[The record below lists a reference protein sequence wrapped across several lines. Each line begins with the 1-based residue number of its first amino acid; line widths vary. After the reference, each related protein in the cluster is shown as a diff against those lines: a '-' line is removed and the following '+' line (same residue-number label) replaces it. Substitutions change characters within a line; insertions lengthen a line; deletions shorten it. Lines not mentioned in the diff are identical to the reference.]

1 MDEKELELLLTLLPT
16 GHFNNTDELRSLI
29 ESEGLGAIYAA
40 DTARENSVLKEQ
52 FGSEAGL
59 VGAFPSLAPFSPVK
73 KKDTETPLA
82 PSASALDGNQTSVVS
97 PQLSVEE
104 QFGLG
109 SSDPSDTYEDLVL
122 QDMGVQPKQQKFQG
136 LTYELK
142 DGNVSLR
149 SARRPNLRDSRV
161 GADLNIP
168 NEMLLNR
175 MQQQG
180 FLTTAKLLEPYR
192 DQLPDELSDVMRG
205 MATYEVPTYDA
216 MQQITDVIAADPEL
230 SAEIFGVQV
239 NPMQGGS
246 YQPGM
251 QTFTMA
257 SDEDMTEQR
266 KSMIAPILERNLY
279 DAMAGDIVGSLPP
292 EHQDNPESL
301 HTIEDNIFKK
311 TGMLMDLTG
320 DGRIQ
325 TQPLLKFEGFEFA
338 QGTGSSQDGYGA
350 FGFPTPKFSGYLV
363 DLAGAASVDLYN
375 AIAQFYDGDKHVI
388 ERRQYAEKLRTD
400 AMQFTRDFSDDDFGN
415 QLNRTFGTMAEGA
428 PFFAATLPLQIYTMG
443 RLSALNASTS
453 SIIALT
459 AAESTGLLYMQEL
472 ARLKGDPEFNIYK
485 KDGVEYTY
493 EEMMVAT
500 GGDPEKAL
508 QYTEEVDIAAKY
520 GYLGSIAATN
530 FAIDGVS
537 SAFFMNALR
546 GMPTHTMAGPQMTKW
561 WQNYAAN
568 LGYAVP
574 VGAATSSIG
583 AMQMYVARAEATG
596 REISWSEV
604 QNHGLQALTTG
615 AVMGFTMTTLGTVG
629 SRLQSTALAK
639 DRFGR
644 GMQNMN
650 YLRQQEQI
658 LKRMQ
663 AATDPEKV
671 AEYGKQYLELTNRNL
686 ARQLTDIEF
695 YRRMSV
701 EDRNEL
707 LALQDGMNEARRK
720 MLMFSDEEDPL
731 HIQAKKDLEQLTKQ
745 RDNLESLYEA
755 MDQPVRYDDDGNLVE
770 RDPFAEGPDIP
781 DQIRIFANAEAQGGM
796 STKPG
801 YGPNTP
807 RMVPIKPI
815 RINGLM
821 FNKEGKLS
829 RYGYRKQ
836 EQSDEAFYESF
847 VDRYEGIV
855 NLQRSIQEREGLGLR
870 VRLDQDVDGF
880 LQRLESIQQAAVEGS
895 KPIISGKGGVVD
907 IIRGG
912 RGTAIG
918 KTVDKLT
925 GQRTTAKVL
934 QENIEGIA
942 PLMPKDKDGN
952 TIPINPLSVFEQY
965 RYAVHA
971 PERNQ
976 HIYNKNQTEYKK
988 LNGKDV
994 LTAAEASRMR
1004 ELERFMD
1011 SKRGSGM
1018 SDEQAQQFIDALPDE
1033 LLTRFDEANAKLN
1046 EMILDTQNALLKYGM
1061 IDQETYNGLKSNF
1074 KNYTPLYGR
1083 AILDNIIKPD
1093 GTIVVADNAYSKVP
1107 GSTYL
1112 DNKFLREA
1120 QGRSEQ
1126 TGDVVSKILMQNVE
1140 AHVLGNRN
1148 VAMTRLHNLMLDNP
1162 DPRYRIMDTG
1172 LQDSPNTQVVYING
1186 QKKYLEFFNA
1196 DGTPN
1201 LTVLRGLKSQGDQL
1215 GLARTAMN
1223 DLLTTTSQ
1231 LRKIHVNY
1239 NPFFGPYAFFR
1250 DKQSAISNALFE
1262 SEAQYGFALR
1272 DQDGMPVS
1280 SSEFMA
1286 MVNNPMRDFKAIA
1299 LVAASESGLYKRFT
1313 GKEIERVQLFREHG
1327 GPTGMTQMESL
1338 KTLAR
1343 QLNEATDDKARL
1355 TLTNSW
1361 VKKYAFDFIMGF
1373 NTVLENAVRF
1383 NAFDAAMDLGIHP
1396 ERAANIAKNVSVN
1409 FNRKGLDTQVA
1420 QAAKYFFNPA
1430 MQGTDQVIGRYFGER
1445 GKAASV
1451 DEYGNPRSWFSEQ
1464 GPRFKSMGAF
1474 AALGS
1479 LITMYNLAVSGEDPT
1494 GIDAYD
1500 LIKDWE
1506 LYSRMTVL
1514 DPDNPQGKR
1523 YNISLAYGH
1532 GYPYAL
1538 GVMGTEMAM
1547 NRRGYV
1553 SAAAYLA
1560 EATQHHLAPIY
1571 ISGPAEGAAEEGRNV
1586 LQSPADYAMSL
1597 TVPTQF
1603 LPYLGV
1609 YANRD
1614 LLTGREVYRDA
1625 PGKPDSEQ
1633 SFRAPWI
1640 VQEWAKGVNEWAG
1653 GSEHLSGDFLG
1664 IDMDFNPDPTWY
1676 MLESYLGGNLRFIEQ
1691 TAEYK
1696 RKLELENFDPN
1707 SIDGFITVRDLPFIN
1722 RFVTET
1728 PRTEIINR
1736 FYDYQD
1742 RMGQFENEFRDKLDV
1757 GKHIGK
1763 NQVYRERKMKEEEE
1777 GSEEFRYLA
1786 YLSTRSYAQA
1796 IRKANGSEGIG
1807 LVRELM
1813 EKRSDLIRKEGLTE
1827 ENMEEYYDLN
1837 LKINKIRDTQIGLMA
1852 MFLKYAYIV
1861 SPPRV
1866 KE

>member
-122 QDMGVQPKQQKFQG
+122 QDMGVQPKKQKFQG
-136 LTYELK
+136 LTYQLK

-149 SARRPNLRDSRV
+149 SANRPNLRDARV
-161 GADLNIP
+161 SSDLNIP
-168 NEMLLNR
+168 NEMLINR

-192 DQLPDELSDVMRG
+192 DQLPDEVSDVMRG
-205 MATYEVPTYDA
+205 MATYEVPTHDA
-216 MQQITDVIAADPEL
+216 LQTITDVIAKDAQL

-246 YQPGM
+246 YQPGL

-257 SDEDMTEQR
+257 SEEDMTEER
-266 KSMIAPILERNLY
+266 KRVIAPILERNLY

-301 HTIEDNIFKK
+301 HTIEDNIFQK

-338 QGTGSSQDGYGA
+338 QGTGSSQGGYGA
-350 FGFPTPKFSGYLV
+350 FGFPMPKFSGYLV

-400 AMQFTRDFSDDDFGN
+400 AMQFTRDFSDDSFGN
-415 QLNRTFGTMAEGA
+415 MLDRTFGTMAEGA
-428 PFFAATLPLQIYTMG
+428 PFFAATFPLQIYTMG
-443 RLSALNASTS
+443 QLSAANASVS
-453 SIIALT
+453 AIIAMT

-493 EEMMVAT
+493 EEMLMAT

-508 QYTEEVDIAAKY
+508 QYTAEVDIAAKY

-537 SAFFMNALR
+537 SAFFMRALR
-546 GMPTHTMAGPQMTKW
+546 GMNTHTLAGPQMTRW

-615 AVMGFTMTTLGTVG
+615 AGMGFTMTTMGTV
-629 SRLQSTALAK
+629 SNRLQSIALAK

-644 GMQNMN
+644 KMQNMN

-663 AATDPEKV
+663 EATDPEQV

-707 LALQDGMNEARRK
+707 LALQDGMNEARRR

-781 DQIRIFANAEAQGGM
+781 DQMRIFANAEAQGGM

-807 RMVPIKPI
+807 RMMPIKPI

-821 FNKEGKLS
+821 WNREGKAS
-829 RYGYRKQ
+829 RVGYRKQ
-836 EQSDEAFYESF
+836 NQSDEPLYESLI
-847 VDRYEGIV
+847 DRYEGIV

-870 VRLDQDVDGF
+870 VRLDQDVDAF

-895 KPIISGKGGVVD
+895 QPIISGKGGVVD

-925 GQRTTAKVL
+925 GQRTTAKIL

-976 HIYNKNQTEYKK
+976 HIYNKNQAEYKK

-994 LTAAEASRMR
+994 LTAAEASRIR
-1004 ELERFMD
+1004 ELERYMD

-1018 SDEQAQQFIDALPDE
+1018 SDEQAQKFIESLPDE
-1033 LLTRFDEANAKLN
+1033 LLTRFDEANTKLN

-1061 IDQETYNGLKSNF
+1061 IDQDTYNGLKSNF

-1112 DNKFLREA
+1112 DNKFLRQA

-1172 LQDSPNTQVVYING
+1172 LEDAPNTQVVYING

-1201 LTVLRGLKSQGDQL
+1201 LTVLRGLKAQPTKLGTIGDIFMYSL
-1215 GLARTAMN
+1215 NA
-1223 DLLTTTSQ
+1223 TSQ

-1262 SEAQYGFALR
+1262 SQAKYGFALR

-1313 GKEIERVQLFREHG
+1313 GKEIERVQLFVEHG
-1327 GPTGMTQMESL
+1327 GPTGMTQMQSL
-1338 KTLAR
+1338 RALAR

-1355 TLTNSW
+1355 TFTNNW
-1361 VKKYAFDFIMGF
+1361 IKKYGFDFVMGF

-1396 ERAANIAKNVSVN
+1396 ERAANIAKNISVN
-1409 FNRKGLDTQVA
+1409 FNRKGTDTQVA

-1430 MQGTDQVIGRYFGER
+1430 IQGTDQVIGRYFGER
-1445 GKAASV
+1445 GKAANV

-1494 GIDAYD
+1494 GVDAYD

-1506 LYSRMTVL
+1506 LYSRITVL
-1514 DPDNPQGKR
+1514 DPDDPKGKR
-1523 YNISLAYGH
+1523 YNISLGYGH
-1532 GYPYAL
+1532 GMPYAW
-1538 GVMGTEMAM
+1538 GVLGTEMAM
-1547 NRRGYV
+1547 GRRGV
-1553 SAAAYLA
+1553 GSGTTFMM
-1560 EATQHHLAPIY
+1560 ETMKHHLAPVY
-1571 ISGPAEGAAEEGRNV
+1571 LSGPAEDKAEEGKG
-1586 LQSPADYAMSL
+1586 LADPVALMMDLGTFS
-1597 TVPTQF
+1597 QF
-1603 LPYLGV
+1603 KPVVAV

-1614 LLTGREVYRDA
+1614 PLTGREVYRDT
-1625 PGKPDSEQ
+1625 PGIPDSEQ

-1640 VQEWAKGVNEWAG
+1640 VGEWAKGINEWAG
-1653 GSEHLSGDFLG
+1653 GSEHLSGDKLG
-1664 IDMDFNPDPTWY
+1664 MDMDWNPDPTWY

-1696 RKLELENFDPN
+1696 SKLELENFDPT

-1728 PRTEIINR
+1728 PRTEIISR

-1796 IRKANGSEGIG
+1796 VRKANGSEGLGI
-1807 LVRELM
+1807 VTDLM
-1813 EKRSDLIRKEGLTE
+1813 ERRKDLIRREGLTE

-1837 LKINKIRDTQIGLMA
+1837 LRIKKIQDTRIGLMA